1 MKKLEIHLRQVQTV
15 EQKTKRVKVCKFP
28 PTWIEVPVEIP
39 DENAISQF
47 IKKQNRSDDLLDRK
61 IFELRYARTNI

>member
-1 MKKLEIHLRQVQTV
+1 MKILSKQVTRA
-15 EQKTKRVKVCKFP
+15 EQKTKRIKVCEFP
-28 PTWIEVPVEIP
+28 PTWIEVPADIP
-39 DENAISQF
+39 DAKAISQF

>member
-1 MKKLEIHLRQVQTV
+1 MIKMEIHSNKVSAM

-28 PTWIEVPVEIP
+28 PTWIEVPVDIP
-39 DENAISQF
+39 DENAVSQF
-47 IKKQNRSDDLLDRK
+47 IKRQNRSEDLLDRK

>member
-1 MKKLEIHLRQVQTV
+1 MKKLEIHLRQVPTV
-15 EQKTKRVKVCKFP
+15 EQKTKRVKVCKVP

>member
-1 MKKLEIHLRQVQTV
+1 MIKMEIHSKQIPTV
-15 EQKTKRVKVCKFP
+15 GQKTKRIKVCKVP
-28 PTWIEVPVEIP
+28 LTWIEVPVDIP
-39 DENAISQF
+39 DEYAISQF